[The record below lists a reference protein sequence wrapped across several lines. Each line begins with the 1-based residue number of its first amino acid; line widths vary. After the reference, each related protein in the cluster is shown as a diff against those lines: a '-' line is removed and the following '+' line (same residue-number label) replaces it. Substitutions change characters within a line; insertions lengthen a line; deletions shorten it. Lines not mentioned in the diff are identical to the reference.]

1 MANFVLVINMP
12 GIAAALK
19 RFQSQLGHLRP
30 GVLVIALS
38 CASPF
43 AALAGEGGVSHI
55 IPGSA
60 ATLIDLPPTKPGW
73 IVEGIYL
80 NYKGDA
86 SAGKSLPIA
95 GTIAAGLNAESDA
108 FLLGTFHTFE
118 SKVLG
123 AHFSVGGFLPY
134 ISVDVSADLAT
145 QLGTV
150 RRNDSA
156 SGLGDMTLIPA
167 MFAWKEE
174 SWQYSAFLSI
184 YAPTGQ
190 YEEGRLANPG
200 LNYWT
205 FDPTVGV
212 SYNNKK
218 TGLNAALFA
227 GIGLN
232 TENNATGYTSGSVL
246 HFDGSVQQLLPAGPG
261 FLGVGAEAFYIEQV
275 TADSGGNLGDFKG
288 RTAGIGPVL
297 TYILPRGKET
307 LVAELRWLPE
317 TSVKNRLDGDYIWL
331 KVVYQF

>member
-1 MANFVLVINMP
+1 MHVTIESIRRGP
-12 GIAAALK
+12 GRVKAGALA
-19 RFQSQLGHLRP
+19 
-30 GVLVIALS
+30 IALVYG
-38 CASPF
+38 CPI
-43 AALAGEGGVSHI
+43 AALAAEGGVTHI

-73 IVEGIYL
+73 VVEGIYL

-86 SAGKSLPIA
+86 SAEKLFPIA
-95 GTIAAGLNAESDA
+95 GTIAAGLNAESNA
-108 FLLGTFHTFE
+108 FLLGSFYTFE

-123 AHFSVGGFLPY
+123 AHYSVGAFLPY
-134 ISVDVSADLAT
+134 VSVDVTASLT
-145 QLGTV
+145 TPLGTV
-150 RRNDSA
+150 RQKDSA

-167 MFAWKEE
+167 MLAWKEE

-190 YEEGRLANPG
+190 YEKGRLANPG

-205 FDPTVGV
+205 FDPTVSV
-212 SYNNKK
+212 SYNNEK
-218 TGLNAALFA
+218 TGFNAALYA
-227 GIGLN
+227 GIGFN

-261 FLGVGAEAFYIEQV
+261 FLGIGAEAFYLEQV

-297 TYILPRGKET
+297 SYILPRGKET
-307 LVAELRWLPE
+307 FVAELRWLPE
-317 TSVKNRLDGDYIWL
+317 TSVKNRLEGDYIWL

>member
-1 MANFVLVINMP
+1 MSGMHMSLQWLRTPSEQVRAGALVVALVSGCP
-12 GIAAALK
+12 LASLAA
-19 RFQSQLGHLRP
+19 
-30 GVLVIALS
+30 
-38 CASPF
+38 
-43 AALAGEGGVSHI
+43 EGGVTHI

-60 ATLIDLPPTKPGW
+60 ATLIDLPPTRPGW
-73 IVEGIYL
+73 VVEGMYL

-86 SAGKSLPIA
+86 SAEKLFPIA
-95 GTIAAGLNAESDA
+95 GTIAAGLSAESNA
-108 FLLGTFHTFE
+108 FLLGSFYTFE

-123 AHFSVGGFLPY
+123 AHYTVGAFLPWV
-134 ISVDVSADLAT
+134 SVDLTANLST
-145 QLGTV
+145 PLGTV
-150 RRNDSA
+150 RRTDSA

-167 MFAWKEE
+167 MLGWKEE

-190 YEEGRLANPG
+190 YEKGRLANPG

-212 SYNNKK
+212 SYNNEK
-218 TGLNAALFA
+218 TGLNAALYA
-227 GIGLN
+227 GIGFN

-261 FLGVGAEAFYIEQV
+261 FLGIGAEAFYIEQV
-275 TADSGGNLGDFKG
+275 TADSGGKLGDFKG

-297 TYILPRGKET
+297 TYILPQGKQT